1 MVEGRYEFTGETKI
15 EFGIKLHRIRALV
28 AIAAFGVAAGEL
40 GGWIEKQENLSQVSG
55 DAWVS
60 GDARVSG
67 DAWVSGNARVYGD
80 ARVSGDAQVSGD
92 ARVSGDAQVSGN
104 ARVYGDARVSG
115 NARVSGDARVS
126 GNAQVSGNAWVSG
139 DARVSGDAWVSG
151 PILVASRSDGYIF
164 LVTPTKIE
172 GEIVIIAGCRYFTPT
187 QAREHWTK
195 TRGGTKLGEE
205 SIAIVGFLEWMAQA
219 QGWIK

>member
-55 DAWVS
+55 D
-60 GDARVSG
+60 
-67 DAWVSGNARVYGD
+67 
-80 ARVSGDAQVSGD
+80 
-92 ARVSGDAQVSGN
+92 
-104 ARVYGDARVSG
+104 
-115 NARVSGDARVS
+115 
-126 GNAQVSGNAWVSG
+126 AWVSG